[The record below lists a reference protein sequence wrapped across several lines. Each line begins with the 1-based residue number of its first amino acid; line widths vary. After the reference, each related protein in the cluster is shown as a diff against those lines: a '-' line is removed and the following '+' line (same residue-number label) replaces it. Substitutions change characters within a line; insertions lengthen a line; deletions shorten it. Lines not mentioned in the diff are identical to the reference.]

1 MSTSIEVLEK
11 MVKELDNRI
20 AVLEVKQGI
29 PKPKRMLKDL
39 QAGDKFSLAG
49 HNWIALEH
57 DEEGTLVVTAE
68 CVEEMPFDDREDYHN
83 SFRSSTV
90 REYLNVEF
98 FNSLIDS
105 GEVKPEEILLT
116 PWDLTSSDGVDRY
129 GKCED
134 NIGLLSENQY
144 KAHKEHLILNDW
156 WWLITPYAS
165 YARRARSVASG
176 GTLGDSYAYNGRIGV
191 RPALRLVSEILVGE

>member
-1 MSTSIEVLEK
+1 MATSVEVLEK
-11 MVKELDNRI
+11 MVKELDIRI
-20 AVLEVKQGI
+20 SALEGKQGM
-29 PKPKRMLKDL
+29 PKPKRALKDL
-39 QAGDKFSLAG
+39 QTGETFSLAG
-49 HNWIALEH
+49 HKWIALEH

-68 CVEEMPFDDREDYHN
+68 CVEEIPFDDREDYHN
-83 SFRSSTV
+83 SFRSSTI

-98 FNSLIDS
+98 FNSLINS

-116 PWDLTSSDGVDRY
+116 PWNLTSSDGVDRY

-144 KAHKEHLILNDW
+144 KAHKEHLVINEW
-156 WWLITPYAS
+156 WWLITPN
-165 YARRARSVASG
+165 ASG
-176 GTLGDSYAYNGRIGV
+176 ARDARLVSSDGTLAYYSAYFGDGGV